1 MTLRQLLSLAYLLFL
16 TSCASIRPPPGGDED
31 KSPPQIDT
39 TMPTAGMTNVSRKT
53 NIHFEF
59 AQNIDR
65 SSFMQAITITPY
77 MQGVVK
83 YDWSGYDEVDIELPD
98 SLRENTTYVVTLSR
112 DLKTLRGG
120 TLGTPTQI
128 TFSTGS
134 IIDSGI
140 IAGKVYPSFRATEKS
155 DLGGVFVFCYDI
167 TRQKADTLDMT
178 HTRPDYIT
186 QPDKDGSFALRALA
200 IGHTYRIIAVVDE
213 FRNKLYDHTIDDYA
227 VTKGDIVLDKPMV
240 SDVTMRLAAKFDT
253 TKPILQ
259 DIEVRDAYHFRAN
272 FSEAIDSNDVNEGM
286 YSLYEVGNDTLQTL
300 LFAFREFPEKKPNVI
315 SFETLYPL
323 KKNKEY
329 MLIVTP
335 GLVNDRRGNVIDDTN
350 MTVKFIIPENTIDT
364 FATPRFIAASITDS
378 TVDVSRKINAHLRFS
393 EPIGEGIEEGITL
406 KDSTGKAT
414 PFEVIRIDGAVF
426 FIKSTDSLRS
436 NEWYTMTLSTDKAK
450 SLIYTYPPNF
460 KDTTYIIRFKTSDIE
475 ETGNITGTVTFN
487 DSLYN
492 PAENRIVVE
501 VANPSVNFRQRKVLS
516 EGRNNY
522 TFSSLS
528 RGKYKV
534 RAFLTVHPDN
544 LFDLGRIQPFQFA
557 MPSGEY
563 EGEIDIRPRWTVD
576 KVDFEIK

>member
-1 MTLRQLLSLAYLLFL
+1 MTLRQLLSLAYLLLL
-16 TSCASIRPPPGGDED
+16 TSCASIKPPPGGDED

-39 TMPTAGMTNVSRKT
+39 TMPSAGMTNVSRKT

-59 AQNIDR
+59 AHNIDR

-112 DLKTLRGG
+112 DLKTIRGG
-120 TLGTPTQI
+120 TLGTPMQI

-140 IAGKVYPSFRATEKS
+140 IAGRVFPSFRTTEKS

-167 TRQKADTLDMT
+167 SRQTPDTLDMT

-186 QPDKDGSFALRALA
+186 QPDKDGSYALKALA
-200 IGHTYRIIAVVDE
+200 LGHTYRIIAVADE
-213 FRNKLYDHTIDDYA
+213 FRNKLYDHTIDDYGVA
-227 VTKGDIVLDKPMV
+227 KYDVVLDKPIV
-240 SDVTMRLAAKFDT
+240 SDVTMRLTAKFDT
-253 TKPILQ
+253 TKPTLQ

-286 YSLYEVGNDTLQTL
+286 FSLYEAGNDTMQTL
-300 LFAFREFPEKKPNVI
+300 VFAFREFPEKKPNVI

-329 MLIVTP
+329 LLNVTP
-335 GLVNDRRGNVIDDTN
+335 GLVNDKRGNLIDDPN
-350 MTVKFIIPENTIDT
+350 MSVKFIIPENTIDT
-364 FATPRFIAASITDS
+364 FSTPRFIGASITDS
-378 TVDVSRKINAHLRFS
+378 TFDVSRKLNAHLRFS
-393 EPIGEGIEEGITL
+393 EPIGEGIEAGITL
-406 KDSTGKAT
+406 KDSTGKSI
-414 PFEVIRIDGAVF
+414 PFEVIRIDGEVF
-426 FIKSTDSLRS
+426 FIRSTDSLGS
-436 NEWYTMTLSTDKAK
+436 NQWYSLQLSTDKAK
-450 SLIYTYPPNF
+450 SLIYTYPPNY
-460 KDTTYIIRFKTSDIE
+460 KDTTYTIRFKTSDME
-475 ETGNITGTVTFN
+475 ETGTITGTVTFN

-501 VANPSVNFRQRKVLS
+501 VANPSVNFRERKVLS

-522 TFSSLS
+522 SFSSLPKG
-528 RGKYKV
+528 RYKV

-544 LFDLGRIQPFQFA
+544 LFDQGRISPFQFA

-563 EGEIDIRPRWTVD
+563 DTEIDIRPRWTVD

>member
-1 MTLRQLLSLAYLLFL
+1 
-16 TSCASIRPPPGGDED
+16 
-31 KSPPQIDT
+31 
-39 TMPTAGMTNVSRKT
+39 
-53 NIHFEF
+53 
-59 AQNIDR
+59 
-65 SSFMQAITITPY
+65 
-77 MQGVVK
+77 
-83 YDWSGYDEVDIELPD
+83 
-98 SLRENTTYVVTLSR
+98 
-112 DLKTLRGG
+112 
-120 TLGTPTQI
+120 
-128 TFSTGS
+128 
-134 IIDSGI
+134 
-140 IAGKVYPSFRATEKS
+140 
-155 DLGGVFVFCYDI
+155 
-167 TRQKADTLDMT
+167 
-178 HTRPDYIT
+178 
-186 QPDKDGSFALRALA
+186 
-200 IGHTYRIIAVVDE
+200 
-213 FRNKLYDHTIDDYA
+213 
-227 VTKGDIVLDKPMV
+227 
-240 SDVTMRLAAKFDT
+240 
-253 TKPILQ
+253 
-259 DIEVRDAYHFRAN
+259 
-272 FSEAIDSNDVNEGM
+272 M

-329 MLIVTP
+329 MLNVTP
-335 GLVNDRRGNVIDDTN
+335 GLVNDKRGNTIDDPN
-350 MTVKFIIPENTIDT
+350 MSVKFTVPENTIDT
-364 FATPRFIAASITDS
+364 FATPRFIGASITDS
-378 TVDVSRKINAHLRFS
+378 TFDVSRKINAHLRFT

-436 NEWYTMTLSTDKAK
+436 NEWYTMTLSTDKAR
-450 SLIYTYPPNF
+450 SLIYPYPTKF
-460 KDTTYIIRFKTSDIE
+460 KDTTYTIRFKTSDVE

-522 TFSSLS
+522 TFTSLP

-544 LFDLGRIQPFQFA
+544 LFDLGRIKPFMFA

>member
-1 MTLRQLLSLAYLLFL
+1 MTPRQLLSLAYLLFL

-31 KSPPQIDT
+31 KSAPQIDT
-39 TMPTAGMTNVSRKT
+39 TLPAAGMTNVPRKT
-53 NIHFEF
+53 DIHFEF
-59 AQNIDR
+59 AQDVDR

-98 SLRENTTYVVTLSR
+98 SLHENTTYVVTLSR

-155 DLGGVFVFCYDI
+155 DLSGVFVFCYDI
-167 TRQKADTLDMT
+167 THQNADTLDMT
-178 HTRPDYIT
+178 RTRPDYIT
-186 QPDKDGSFALRALA
+186 QPDKDGSYALRALA
-200 IGHTYRIIAVVDE
+200 IGHSYRIIAVVDE
-213 FRNKLYDHTIDDYA
+213 FRNKLYDHTIDDYG
-227 VTKGDIVLDKPMV
+227 VTKYDVVLDKPMV

-286 YSLYEVGNDTLQTL
+286 YSLYETGNDTMRTL
-300 LFAFREFPEKKPNVI
+300 VFAFREFPEKKPNVI

-329 MLIVTP
+329 MLKVTP
-335 GLVNDRRGNVIDDTN
+335 GLVNDKRGNTIDDPN
-350 MTVKFIIPENTIDT
+350 MSVKFTVPENTADT
-364 FATPRFIAASITDS
+364 FATPHFIGATIQDS
-378 TVDVSRKINAHLRFS
+378 SFDVSRKLNIHLRFS
-393 EPIGEGIEEGITL
+393 EPIGEGIEASITL
-406 KDSTGKAT
+406 KDTTGKDT
-414 PFEVIRIDGAVF
+414 PFEVIQIDGRVF
-426 FIKSTDSLRS
+426 LVRSTDSLRS
-436 NEWYTMTLSTDKAK
+436 NQWYTLQLSTDKAK
-450 SLIYTYPPNF
+450 SLVYSYPPNF
-460 KDTTYIIRFKTSDIE
+460 KDTTYTIRFKTSDIE

-492 PAENRIVVE
+492 PAENRVVVE
-501 VANPSVNFRQRKVLS
+501 VANPSVNFRERKVLS
-516 EGRNNY
+516 EGRNTY
-522 TFSSLS
+522 TFTSLP

-544 LFDLGRIQPFQFA
+544 LFDLGRIIPFQFA

-563 EGEIDIRPRWTVD
+563 ETEIDIRPRWTVD